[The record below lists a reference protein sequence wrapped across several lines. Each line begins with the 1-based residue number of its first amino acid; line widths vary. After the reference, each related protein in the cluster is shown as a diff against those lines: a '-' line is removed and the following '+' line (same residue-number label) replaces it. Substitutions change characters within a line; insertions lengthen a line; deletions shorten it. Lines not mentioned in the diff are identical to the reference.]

1 MNSVKTHSP
10 GPLCNGEGDTLLNIA
25 RPQLEYEALFNNING
40 LPRYDIGTG
49 AFHYD
54 NNNYQFSDIEID
66 ILTCHDE
73 VYAGTEEDPVGW
85 VVEVGEERVWQE
97 VVVHLG
103 KVLDPD
109 FSKYR

>member
-1 MNSVKTHSP
+1 M
-10 GPLCNGEGDTLLNIA
+10 TLAQAPPIMTTTTTT
-25 RPQLEYEALFNNING
+25 FVDINV
-40 LPRYDIGTG
+40 
-49 AFHYD
+49 
-54 NNNYQFSDIEID
+54 D

-85 VVEVGEERVWQE
+85 VVKVGEEGVGQE

-103 KVLDPD
+103 QVLDLD

>member
-1 MNSVKTHSP
+1 M
-10 GPLCNGEGDTLLNIA
+10 TL
-25 RPQLEYEALFNNING
+25 ALVPSIMTTLTSIFVDIN
-40 LPRYDIGTG
+40 
-49 AFHYD
+49 F
-54 NNNYQFSDIEID
+54 D

-85 VVEVGEERVWQE
+85 VVEVGKERVGQE

-103 KVLDPD
+103 KVLDRY

>member
-1 MNSVKTHSP
+1 M
-10 GPLCNGEGDTLLNIA
+10 
-25 RPQLEYEALFNNING
+25 
-40 LPRYDIGTG
+40 
-49 AFHYD
+49 AFHY
-54 NNNYQFSDIEID
+54 NNKNCNFLDIDIN

-85 VVEVGEERVWQE
+85 VVEVGEERVGQE

-103 KVLDPD
+103 QVLDPD